1 MQDHETMTVTSLLS
15 KLFIHTAVPDQ
26 ICSLEAW
33 HILFDFPHVLS
44 SRFFVNLNAKEQP
57 VLKDL
62 QAIQTGSQDTTVTRQ
77 TKLDIY
83 TQRLQV
89 ANFGTNPTPET
100 VLQQMSLAQFV
111 GRVDRRGKKL
121 SLRKKH
127 AIVKE
132 NPYLN
137 LDSRRPNAGDMAR
150 YALRLH
156 RPFVAVTDDPGLLS
170 DKDAIEQFHTFVES
184 AVCPLWLK
192 QRFRRQNK
200 VEKAKGRRTDDVAFL
215 PVFPDAPPAASQAAS
230 TGADVA
236 FLPVASGVVP
246 SAGSHA
252 ADTGADVAFLPVAPG
267 VVESSAVSDGVVGP
281 GKNMSAAVPD
291 NADAG
296 SSSKEP
302 KGSTKSSTQEPK
314 KEDTVGNRTTG
325 RGAAWFSLAT
335 RPR

>member
-1 MQDHETMTVTSLLS
+1 M
-15 KLFIHTAVPDQ
+15 
-26 ICSLEAW
+26 
-33 HILFDFPHVLS
+33 
-44 SRFFVNLNAKEQP
+44 NLNAKEQP

-62 QAIQTGSQDTTVTRQ
+62 QAIQTGTQDTTVTRQ

-83 TQRLQV
+83 TQRLQN
-89 ANFGTNPTPET
+89 ANFGTNLTPET
-100 VLQQMSLAQFV
+100 VQHMSLAQFV

-132 NPYLN
+132 KPYLN

-156 RPFVAVTDDPGLLS
+156 RPFVAATDDPGLLS
-170 DKDAIEQFHTFVES
+170 DKDAIEQLHTFVES

-200 VEKAKGRRTDDVAFL
+200 VKKAKGRRTGDVAFL
-215 PVFPDAPPAASQAAS
+215 PVVPDAPPAASEAAS

-246 SAGSHA
+246 SAGSEA
-252 ADTGADVAFLPVAPG
+252 ADTGADGCPSRLVWLNHRQCLMVLSSRAKTCPLRSRIKQMQVAVLKNPKEVPE
-267 VVESSAVSDGVVGP
+267 VV
-281 GKNMSAAVPD
+281 
-291 NADAG
+291 
-296 SSSKEP
+296 SKDQ
-302 KGSTKSSTQEPK
+302 K
-314 KEDTVGNRTTG
+314 
-325 RGAAWFSLAT
+325 
-335 RPR
+335 